1 VALTPQMMSPV
12 PTIPSTVR
20 PIPSDHGIQQEED
33 LVEVRIVRGS
43 FEERGNYFIG
53 MRILGYPGKVRT
65 ETVKETN
72 EPEWGNYK
80 AEFAI
85 PANEGAK
92 LTPNTK
98 LVLEFGCFFSSK
110 VMPRP
115 TLIGVHQLY
124 LDTVAPQ
131 LLYGKTVPI
140 VATFCNAKDTVGTVS
155 VLMYYPHADKFSLA
169 LGFDRLQ
176 VCESFHSRVYS
187 LRKLNEVMSAQHS
200 CERRETGHV
209 NTEEDKTGNGL
220 YYLSPNSLRKLNE
233 VISAQHSCETRET
246 GHVNTEE
253 DKTGNRLNYLCPIC
267 LELLIEPLALPSCS
281 HLLCKQCCTK
291 LLGFKDHCPL
301 CRKEIPKSFN
311 PKEAAIDIEC
321 QQKVLTLFSRDEK
334 VRKYNF
340 QVKHKVPGLRIEYG
354 NSYYGLH
361 ETLGT
366 QKDDPRAPKQTSVW
380 NTTVAFFSSTNKTTR
395 LRNTEFVKSVT
406 FDFVKHYPTTH
417 GVHRFRGKQA
427 NGYFCCEGKGN
438 GSFDY
443 EIRIKFADELR
454 MRPLCFFPTM
464 CESNGGKMFTVELD
478 LSPEQAYLLGLVD
491 TAMVA
496 THYYAG
502 LQMCG
507 HEHVVDVELTE
518 L

>member
-1 VALTPQMMSPV
+1 MLMGCRHSRVALTPQMMSPV

-140 VATFCNAKDTVGTVS
+140 VTTFCNAKDTVGTVS

-187 LRKLNEVMSAQHS
+187 LRKLNEVDY
-200 CERRETGHV
+200 TGCIRPDHAPKLSGEHV
-209 NTEEDKTGNGL
+209 E
-220 YYLSPNSLRKLNE
+220 
-233 VISAQHSCETRET
+233 
-246 GHVNTEE
+246 
-253 DKTGNRLNYLCPIC
+253 
-267 LELLIEPLALPSCS
+267 LE
-281 HLLCKQCCTK
+281 
-291 LLGFKDHCPL
+291 G
-301 CRKEIPKSFN
+301 
-311 PKEAAIDIEC
+311 
-321 QQKVLTLFSRDEK
+321 
-334 VRKYNF
+334 
-340 QVKHKVPGLRIEYG
+340 
-354 NSYYGLH
+354 YGLQGH
-361 ETLGT
+361 IFTAGY
-366 QKDDPRAPKQTSVW
+366 
-380 NTTVAFFSSTNKTTR
+380 
-395 LRNTEFVKSVT
+395 LRGLLTAV
-406 FDFVKHYPTTH
+406 
-417 GVHRFRGKQA
+417 
-427 NGYFCCEGKGN
+427 GYK
-438 GSFDY
+438 
-443 EIRIKFADELR
+443 
-454 MRPLCFFPTM
+454 
-464 CESNGGKMFTVELD
+464 
-478 LSPEQAYLLGLVD
+478 
-491 TAMVA
+491 
-496 THYYAG
+496 
-502 LQMCG
+502 
-507 HEHVVDVELTE
+507 
-518 L
+518 